1 MSPLRVARVDVF
13 DDAALRDYH
22 QTFFAAESYG
32 RDHPTV
38 WTLPELT
45 VTLRRA
51 DPGAEREAYVAIDD
65 GRIVGAGQLDIPR
78 LDNTHLTL
86 AQVAVP
92 PEHRRRGAG
101 RRLVDHAVRRT
112 RELDRRSIV
121 TEVNQSLDASSDHPY
136 VRFAIRHGFT
146 RRLVEIHQVLDL
158 PVAGDRLAD
167 LAESAATR
175 HRDYRLVSWGNHCPA
190 EYVEEFCALLGAMGS
205 AAPMGQLDVL
215 PERWDEHRLR
225 DAEERRIAQGRTSY
239 TTVAVAG
246 DGSLAGHTQLA
257 VPDHDPG
264 QAYQHDTLV
273 LPHHRGH
280 RLGVALKV
288 ANLRRLQGR
297 HRALR
302 LMHTWNAEANRPM
315 LAVNEALGF
324 RPVERLE
331 EWQRDLAADRSAV
344 AG

>member
-1 MSPLRVARVDVF
+1 MRIEPVDVF
-13 DDAALRDYH
+13 DDAVLRDYH
-22 QTFFAAESYG
+22 QTFHQAECYG
-32 RDHPTV
+32 REHPAV

-45 VTLRRA
+45 VTLRRP
-51 DPGAEREAYVAIDD
+51 DPGSEREAHAAIDD
-65 GRIVGAGQLDIPR
+65 GRIVGALQLDIPR

-101 RRLVDHAVRRT
+101 SRLVDHAVRRT

-121 TEVNQSLDASSDHPY
+121 TEVNQPLDASSNHPY
-136 VRFAIRHGFT
+136 VRFATRHGFT

-167 LAESAATR
+167 LAEQAATR
-175 HRDYRLVSWGNHCPA
+175 HRGYRFVSWGNHCPP
-190 EYVEEFCALLGAMGS
+190 EYVEEFCALIGAMGS
-205 AAPMGQLDVL
+205 EAPMGQLDVL